1 MGFSTIAFTVKI
13 LSWRFRHL
21 NIVGCLLKRR
31 PAKGDHGHPRTPLT
45 TPLTCRFCRLCVTSH
60 QLLHCFQKFAILC
73 LYFFV
78 VVVVSFSELH
88 TVNTIPEYNVAPQTV
103 IDCPFLRPLVQTNF
117 LFFKSSFPDWQVGK
131 FGWRRL
137 HKCFFQ
143 LVLGLAR
150 SLRCR
155 VTTQFII
162 IVGEMPYS
170 FL

>member
-1 MGFSTIAFTVKI
+1 MSFSPPEYCRLFAQKKAYQGGG
-13 LSWRFRHL
+13 SRA
-21 NIVGCLLKRR
+21 
-31 PAKGDHGHPRTPLT
+31 PQDSPPPLAM
-45 TPLTCRFCRLCVTSH
+45 PLTCRFCRLCVTSH

-73 LYFFV
+73 LCFFV

-117 LFFKSSFPDWQVGK
+117 LLFKSSFPDWQVGK

-137 HKCFFQ
+137 HKCFFL
-143 LVLGLAR
+143 LVLVLAR

-162 IVGEMPYS
+162 IVGEMPYL